1 VIDEIKRLLAL
12 HEAAVNGAL
21 LNTDQATA
29 RIVDDIR
36 EHTAKLILDI
46 IKMHKE
52 AADD

>member
-36 EHTAKLILDI
+36 EHTANLILDI